1 MLMRIRKSNNDLV
14 VGTNSKKPKVDD
26 KLVDKY

>member
-1 MLMRIRKSNNDLV
+1 MRIRKSNNALV
-14 VGTNSKKPKVDD
+14 VVTDSKKPKVDD